1 MGHNL
6 DVINVYI
13 QGHSHQLRARDP
25 VTFGFSVQLFDQ
37 RLGHMDKNGPHRL
50 RHKWVIPRKLLG
62 NIYSSERSTG
72 LRTWI
77 AAIRAEP
84 GGISASYD
92 LATSRQARTLSAHIA
107 SDAQVRLDVYDIV
120 R

>member
-1 MGHNL
+1 MRHTDLGHNL

-25 VTFGFSVQLFDQ
+25 VAFGFPIQFLDQ
-37 RLGHMDKNGPHRL
+37 GLGHMDQDGPHRL

-72 LRTWI
+72 LRSLIAVTRQRVTLDPFCVWTGGGCPWI
-77 AAIRAEP
+77 CSTFCIRSLP
-84 GGISASYD
+84 HFGP
-92 LATSRQARTLSAHIA
+92 
-107 SDAQVRLDVYDIV
+107 
-120 R
+120 